1 MNSTTA
7 NIIFNDFSTVPYLNI
22 STKLGIIYRISD
34 KLPDD
39 FTNLIASSHL
49 FPDLTRALLI
59 LQSSHPYFLSISTGI
74 TLLQVSYLATCSDG
88 VNFGFKCQKPQLK
101 TIEAKANVSLPG

>member
-34 KLPDD
+34 KLLDD

-59 LQSSHPYFLSISTGI
+59 LQS
-74 TLLQVSYLATCSDG
+74 
-88 VNFGFKCQKPQLK
+88 
-101 TIEAKANVSLPG
+101 